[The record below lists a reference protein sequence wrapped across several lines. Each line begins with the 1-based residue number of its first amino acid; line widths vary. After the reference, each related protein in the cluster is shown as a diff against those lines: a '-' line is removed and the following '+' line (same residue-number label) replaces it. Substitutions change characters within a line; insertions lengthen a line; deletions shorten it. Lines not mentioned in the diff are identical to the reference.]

1 MNFSILRLTN
11 HRSFPRLLARGRPQ
25 PLLILACW
33 LTLAVPGLRAQ
44 QPADVVTVDKQTL
57 QVLFER
63 IDQLEA
69 RVRQL
74 EADKQQ
80 AVGVQMV
87 AASAPS
93 NSTNPLQVSTAPA
106 AFVPASLSPAF
117 ISFPAPANSFM
128 PTSVAPV
135 QQQPQGAVNP
145 TQMAAQTAAAQ
156 QQQESEQ
163 SQTENVMAERMD
175 LSKTLLRIRG
185 FGDVSMVGGSRQ
197 AYPPTNQL
205 AQTTSFVLGQL
216 DLFTTSDISDKFKF
230 ISEIVFE
237 GGPDNIYGVYTGP
250 VNAFSVDVERYL
262 IQYSYNDYLNISAGR
277 WHTGIGYY
285 NTAFHHSTWL
295 QTTTGRP
302 LLFQFEDRGG
312 ILPIHTVGV
321 TATGLIPSGP
331 LGLHYIAEAGN
342 GRESRTPLTAEPVQN
357 VVDDSNNKAFN
368 VGIFARPEA
377 LRGLQAGFSFY
388 HGILS
393 PENANRISENI
404 MAMHAVVVRSNYEW
418 LNEAMVIR
426 HSIIGETK
434 VYNTPA
440 FYTQVSRQF
449 GSFRPYLRYQ
459 YINAARTEPVFPDV
473 GLYEGP
479 SAGIRF
485 DASEFVAL
493 KLQYDYTVQRQQ
505 PNYSTLTLQIG
516 FTF

>member
-1 MNFSILRLTN
+1 MNFFILRSTN
-11 HRSFPRLLARGRPQ
+11 HRSSPGLLNRGRPY
-25 PLLILACW
+25 LLLLLACC
-33 LTLAVPGLRAQ
+33 LTLAAPGLRAQ
-44 QPADVVTVDKQTL
+44 QPADAVTVDKQTL
-57 QVLFER
+57 AVLFER

-80 AVGVQMV
+80 TGGFHMV

-93 NSTNPLQVSTAPA
+93 NFVQASSSPSFTSALPA
-106 AFVPASLSPAF
+106 AP
-117 ISFPAPANSFM
+117 ISAPAPARSFM
-128 PTSVAPV
+128 PTSPVVPV
-135 QQQPQGAVNP
+135 QSQQGAMNP
-145 TQMAAQTAAAQ
+145 TPVSAQAGTA

-185 FGDVSMVGGSRQ
+185 FGDVSLIGGNQQ
-197 AYPPTNQL
+197 ANPAVNQR
-205 AQTTSFVLGQL
+205 AQTTSFALGQL

-237 GGPDNIYGVYTGP
+237 AGPDKIYGVTTSP
-250 VNAFSVDVERYL
+250 DNTFTVDVERYMV
-262 IQYSYNDYLNISAGR
+262 QYSYNDYLNISAGR
-277 WHTGIGYY
+277 WHTGIGFY
-285 NTAFHHSTWL
+285 NTAYHHSTWL

-342 GRESRTPLTAEPVQN
+342 GRESRTPLISEPVQN
-357 VVDDSNNKAFN
+357 VIDDTNHKAFN
-368 VGIFARPEA
+368 LGVFARPDRV
-377 LRGLQAGFSFY
+377 RGLQAGFSFY
-388 HGILS
+388 RDVLAPLNS
-393 PENANRISENI
+393 NRIGETI

-426 HSIIGETK
+426 HSIYNEPK
-434 VYNTPA
+434 VYNTPG
-440 FYTQVSRQF
+440 FYTQISRQF
-449 GSFRPYLRYQ
+449 GSFRPYFRYQ
-459 YINAARTEPVFPDV
+459 YINAAKTEPVFPDV
-473 GLYEGP
+473 GLNEGP

-505 PNYSTLTLQIG
+505 PNYSTVTLQIG

>member
-1 MNFSILRLTN
+1 MNFSILRSSI
-11 HRSFPRLLARGRPQ
+11 HRGSLRLLARGRP
-25 PLLILACW
+25 PLLLLLASW
-33 LTLAVPGLRAQ
+33 ATFGTPGLRAQ
-44 QPADVVTVDKQTL
+44 QVGEAVTVDKQTL
-57 QVLFER
+57 EVLLQR

-80 AVGVQMV
+80 AGGVHLM

-93 NSTNPLQVSTAPA
+93 HFVRASSSSSFTSALPA
-106 AFVPASLSPAF
+106 SALISPPTPARSFVPVSP
-117 ISFPAPANSFM
+117 
-128 PTSVAPV
+128 VVPV
-135 QQQPQGAVNP
+135 QSQQGAMNP
-145 TQMAAQTAAAQ
+145 TPASAQAGTA

-185 FGDVSMVGGSRQ
+185 FGDVSLIGGNQQ
-197 AYPPTNQL
+197 ANPAVNQR
-205 AQTTSFVLGQL
+205 AQTTSFGLGQL

-237 GGPDNIYGVYTGP
+237 AGPDKIYGVTTSP
-250 VNAFSVDVERYL
+250 DNVFTVDIERY
-262 IQYSYNDYLNISAGR
+262 IVQYSYNDYLNISAGR
-277 WHTGIGYY
+277 WHTGIGFY
-285 NTAFHHSTWL
+285 NTAYHHSTWL

-331 LGLHYIAEAGN
+331 LGLHYIVEAGN
-342 GRESRTPLTAEPVQN
+342 GRESRTPLISEPVQN
-357 VVDDSNNKAFN
+357 VVDDTNHKAFN
-368 VGIFARPEA
+368 VGVFARPEKV
-377 LRGLQAGFSFY
+377 RGLQTGFSFY
-388 HGILS
+388 HDVLAPLNS
-393 PENANRISENI
+393 NRIGETI

-426 HSIIGETK
+426 HSIYNEPK
-434 VYNTPA
+434 VYNTPG
-440 FYTQVSRQF
+440 FYTQISRQF
-449 GSFRPYLRYQ
+449 GSFRPYFRYQ
-459 YINAARTEPVFPDV
+459 YINAAKTEPVFPDV
-473 GLYEGP
+473 GLNEGP

-505 PNYSTLTLQIG
+505 PNYSTVTLQIG

>member
-1 MNFSILRLTN
+1 MNFFRSIN
-11 HRSFPRLLARGRPQ
+11 HRSSRRLLARGRPH
-25 PLLILACW
+25 LLLL
-33 LTLAVPGLRAQ
+33 LTSWFTLVAPGLHAQ
-44 QPADVVTVDKQTL
+44 QAADVVNVDKQTL
-57 QVLFER
+57 QALLER
-63 IDQLEA
+63 IDQLEV

-80 AVGVQMV
+80 LTGVHMV
-87 AASAPS
+87 AASAPYHS
-93 NSTNPLQVSTAPA
+93 NNLRQASVATAFPT
-106 AFVPASLSPAF
+106 ASLSPAL
-117 ISFPAPANSFM
+117 ISAPVPANSFM
-128 PTSVAPV
+128 PASLAPV
-135 QQQPQGAVNP
+135 QSPQATVNP
-145 TQMAAQTAAAQ
+145 TPTSAQTATA

-185 FGDVSMVGGSRQ
+185 FGDVSLVGGNQQ
-197 AYPPTNQL
+197 ANPATNQR
-205 AQTTSFVLGQL
+205 AQTTSFALGQL

-237 GGPDNIYGVYTGP
+237 AGPDKIYGVTTSP
-250 VNAFSVDVERYL
+250 ENTFSVDVERYL
-262 IQYSYNDYLNISAGR
+262 IQYSLNDYLNISAGR
-277 WHTGIGYY
+277 WHTGIGFY
-285 NTAFHHSTWL
+285 NTAYHHSTWL

-312 ILPIHTVGV
+312 PLPIHTVGV

-342 GRESRTPLTAEPVQN
+342 GRESRTPLISEPVQN
-357 VVDDSNNKAFN
+357 VIDDSNHKAFN
-368 VGIFARPEA
+368 FGVFARPEK
-377 LRGLQAGFSFY
+377 LRGLQTGFSVY
-388 HGILS
+388 HDLLS
-393 PENANRISENI
+393 PLNSNRISETI
-404 MAMHAVVVRSNYEW
+404 MAMHAVVIRSNYEW

-426 HSIIGETK
+426 HAIIGEPK
-434 VYNTPA
+434 VYNTPG
-440 FYTQVSRQF
+440 FYSQVSRQF

-459 YINAARTEPVFPDV
+459 YINAAKTEPVFPDI
-473 GLYEGP
+473 GLNEGP

-493 KLQYDYTVQRQQ
+493 KFQYDYTVQRDQ

>member
-1 MNFSILRLTN
+1 MNFFRLTN
-11 HRSFPRLLARGRPQ
+11 PRSSRRLLARGRP
-25 PLLILACW
+25 PLLLL
-33 LTLAVPGLRAQ
+33 LTGWFTLVAPDLHAQ
-44 QPADVVTVDKQTL
+44 QAADVVNVDKQTL
-57 QVLFER
+57 EVLLER
-63 IDQLEA
+63 IDRLEA

-80 AVGVQMV
+80 STGVHMV
-87 AASAPS
+87 AASAPYHS
-93 NSTNPLQVSTAPA
+93 NNFRQASVAPA
-106 AFVPASLSPAF
+106 FPTASLSPALL
-117 ISFPAPANSFM
+117 SAPVPANSFM
-128 PTSVAPV
+128 PASVAPV
-135 QQQPQGAVNP
+135 RSQQATVNP
-145 TQMAAQTAAAQ
+145 TPASAQTATV

-185 FGDVSMVGGSRQ
+185 FGDVSLVGGNQQ
-197 AYPPTNQL
+197 ANPATNQR
-205 AQTTSFVLGQL
+205 AQTTSFALGQL

-237 GGPDNIYGVYTGP
+237 AGPDKIYGVTTSP
-250 VNAFSVDVERYL
+250 ENTFTVDVERYI

-277 WHTGIGYY
+277 WHTDIGFY
-285 NTAFHHSTWL
+285 NTAYHHSTWL

-312 ILPIHTVGV
+312 PLPIHTVGV

-331 LGLHYIAEAGN
+331 LGLHYVAEAGN
-342 GRESRTPLTAEPVQN
+342 GRESRTPLISEPVQN
-357 VVDDSNNKAFN
+357 EIDDSNHKVFN
-368 VGIFARPEA
+368 LGVFARPEK
-377 LRGLQAGFSFY
+377 LRGLQTGFSVY
-388 HGILS
+388 HDVLS
-393 PENANRISENI
+393 PLNSNRISETI
-404 MAMHAVVVRSNYEW
+404 MAMHAVVIRSNYEW

-426 HSIIGETK
+426 HSIIGEPK
-434 VYNTPA
+434 VYNTPG
-440 FYTQVSRQF
+440 FYSQVSRQF

-459 YINAARTEPVFPDV
+459 YINAAKTEPVFPDI
-473 GLYEGP
+473 GLNEGP

-505 PNYSTLTLQIG
+505 PNYSTVTLQIG

>member
-11 HRSFPRLLARGRPQ
+11 HRSFPRLLARGRPH
-25 PLLILACW
+25 PLLFLACW

-57 QVLFER
+57 EVLFER

-80 AVGVQMV
+80 AVGGQVV

-93 NSTNPLQVSTAPA
+93 NSTGTLQVSTAP

-117 ISFPAPANSFM
+117 TSFPAPASSFM

-135 QQQPQGAVNP
+135 QQQQQGAVSP

-185 FGDVSMVGGSRQ
+185 FGDVSLVGGNQQ
-197 AYPPTNQL
+197 ANPATNQR
-205 AQTTSFVLGQL
+205 AQTTSFALGQL

-237 GGPDNIYGVYTGP
+237 GGPDKIYGVITSP
-250 VNAFSVDVERYL
+250 ENTFSVDVERYI

-277 WHTGIGYY
+277 WHTDIGFY
-285 NTAFHHSTWL
+285 NTAYHHSTWL

-312 ILPIHTVGV
+312 PLPIHTVGV

-331 LGLHYIAEAGN
+331 LGLHYVAEAGN
-342 GRESRTPLTAEPVQN
+342 GRESRTPLISEPVQN
-357 VVDDSNNKAFN
+357 EIDDSNHKVFN
-368 VGIFARPEA
+368 LGVFARPEK
-377 LRGLQAGFSFY
+377 LRGLQTGFSVY
-388 HGILS
+388 HDVLS
-393 PENANRISENI
+393 PLNSNQISETI
-404 MAMHAVVVRSNYEW
+404 MAMHAVVVRSRYEW

-426 HSIIGETK
+426 HSIIGEPK
-434 VYNTPA
+434 VYNTPG
-440 FYTQVSRQF
+440 FYSQVSRQF
-449 GSFRPYLRYQ
+449 GSFRPYFRYQ
-459 YINAARTEPVFPDV
+459 YINAARTEPVFPDI
-473 GLYEGP
+473 GLNEGP

-493 KLQYDYTVQRQQ
+493 KFQYDYTVQRNQ

>member
-1 MNFSILRLTN
+1 MNFSIP
-11 HRSFPRLLARGRPQ
+11 RSTHPRSASSLFARGRAHA
-25 PLLILACW
+25 LLHLACW
-33 LTLAVPGLRAQ
+33 LTLVVPRAHAQ
-44 QPADVVTVDKQTL
+44 QTADAVTVDKQAL
-57 QVLFER
+57 QVLLER

-69 RVRQL
+69 RIRRL
-74 EADKQQ
+74 EADKQP
-80 AVGVQMV
+80 ANSVHMV
-87 AASAPS
+87 AASSPGNSYSPS
-93 NSTNPLQVSTAPA
+93 PA
-106 AFVPASLSPAF
+106 LSVPTLVTASLSPALV
-117 ISFPAPANSFM
+117 SFPTPAKSVL
-128 PTSVAPV
+128 PEAVAPV
-135 QQQPQGAVNP
+135 QPQQGGVNP
-145 TQMAAQTAAAQ
+145 TQMAAPTASAQ
-156 QQQESEQ
+156 QQQESEP

-185 FGDVSMVGGSRQ
+185 FGDVSLIGGNRQ
-197 AYPPTNQL
+197 VYPPTNQL
-205 AQTTSFVLGQL
+205 AQTTTFALGQL

-237 GGPDNIYGVYTGP
+237 AGPDNIYGVTTGSY
-250 VNAFSVDVERYL
+250 NTFAVDVERYI

-277 WHTGIGYY
+277 WHTGIGFY
-285 NTAFHHSTWL
+285 NTAYHHSTWL

-321 TATGLIPSGP
+321 TATGLIPSGK
-331 LGLHYIAEAGN
+331 LGLHYVVEGGN
-342 GRESRTPLTAEPVQN
+342 GRESRTPLTSEPVQN
-357 VVDDSNNKAFN
+357 EVDESNNKAFN

-388 HGILS
+388 HDILS
-393 PENANRISENI
+393 PANTNRVNQSI

-426 HSIIGETK
+426 HSIIGGSSKE
-434 VYNTPA
+434 YNTPA

-449 GSFRPYLRYQ
+449 GLFRPYLRYQ
-459 YINAARTEPVFPDV
+459 YINAAKTEPIFPDV

-479 SAGIRF
+479 SAGVRF

-493 KLQYDYTVQRQQ
+493 KLQYDYIVQRQQ
-505 PNYSTLTLQIG
+505 PNYSTVTLQIG

>member
-1 MNFSILRLTN
+1 MNFSIP
-11 HRSFPRLLARGRPQ
+11 RSTHPRSAPRLLARGRP
-25 PLLILACW
+25 PALLLLACW
-33 LTLAVPGLRAQ
+33 LILVAPRAHAQ
-44 QPADVVTVDKQTL
+44 QPADVATMDKQTL
-57 QVLFER
+57 QVLLER

-74 EADKQQ
+74 EADKQP
-80 AVGVQMV
+80 ANGVRMV

-93 NSTNPLQVSTAPA
+93 DSYNSAPA
-106 AFVPASLSPAF
+106 SSTRAFVTAALSPALV
-117 ISFPAPANSFM
+117 SFPTPAKSVL
-128 PTSVAPV
+128 PVAPV
-135 QQQPQGAVNP
+135 QPQQGAVNP
-145 TQMAAQTAAAQ
+145 TQMAAQTANAQ

-185 FGDVSMVGGSRQ
+185 FGDVSLIGGNRQ

-205 AQTTSFVLGQL
+205 AQTTTFALGQL

-237 GGPDNIYGVYTGP
+237 GGPDNIYGVTTGSP
-250 VNAFSVDVERYL
+250 NTFSVDVERYL
-262 IQYSYNDYLNISAGR
+262 IQYSYNDFFNISAGR
-277 WHTGIGYY
+277 WHTAIGFY
-285 NTAFHHSTWL
+285 NTAYHHSTWL

-321 TATGLIPSGP
+321 TATGLIPSGK
-331 LGLHYIAEAGN
+331 LGLHYVVEGGN
-342 GRESRTPLTAEPVQN
+342 GRESRTPLTSEPVQN
-357 VVDDSNNKAFN
+357 EVDESNNKALN
-368 VGIFARPEA
+368 VGLFARPEA

-388 HGILS
+388 HDILS
-393 PENANRISENI
+393 PANTNRVNESIF
-404 MAMHAVVVRSNYEW
+404 AMHAVMVRSNYEW

-426 HSIIGETK
+426 HSIIGGSSKE
-434 VYNTPA
+434 YNTPA

-459 YINAARTEPVFPDV
+459 YINAAKTEPVFPDV

-493 KLQYDYTVQRQQ
+493 KLQYDYIVQRQQ